1 MNEMYNMG
9 LSLHSVGSVAI
20 LAVIILNL
28 FLLISYKELLKYRKL
43 LSVFITPLTYTTLGY
58 VIFTGVIMMAA
69 KQLDFTLENIV
80 MILIAILYIGLEV
93 KRLKSLKYLNSKK
106 ERAFDAYKP
115 IARTILQVQFILVL
129 LVSIWMWAR

>member
-20 LAVIILNL
+20 LAVIFLNL

-58 VIFTGVIMMAA
+58 VIFTGIIMMAA
-69 KQLDFTLENIV
+69 KQLEFTLENIA
-80 MILIAILYIGLEV
+80 MILIAIIYILLEV
-93 KRLKSLKYLNSKK
+93 KRLKGLKYLNSQK

-115 IARTILQVQFILVL
+115 MARTILQVQFILVL
-129 LVSIWMWAR
+129 LVSIWMWVR